1 VNEQLKL
8 SLQVHFMKDLS
19 DLYTDF
25 RLWSSLKKFYGRHRE
40 LVNGY
45 RVSVTQIRTDF
56 HLLLM
61 SFPSSDGTSTGLDH
75 GQRSRFATFD

>member
-1 VNEQLKL
+1 MNEQLNI

-19 DLYTDF
+19 DLLTDF
-25 RLWSSLKKFYGRHRE
+25 RLWSSLKKFYGRNHE

-45 RVSVTQIRTDF
+45 MVSVTQIRTDL

-75 GQRSRFATFD
+75 GQRSGFATFD